1 LKDEIRKVSVSIQI
15 KLRFLMAIFTGE
27 VGLQFTTH
35 IANHYTVPQW
45 VELAQLAHNNNWAT
59 GTSSSS

>member
-1 LKDEIRKVSVSIQI
+1 
-15 KLRFLMAIFTGE
+15 MAAYSGE

-45 VELAQLAHNNNWAT
+45 VELAPF
-59 GTSSSS
+59 